1 MCIRDS
7 IQGATRTSSKN
18 DADTL
23 LQFTR
28 KVTPYKYNMTKPSS
42 PLTAAKLT
50 AVQLTPRS
58 GIHVHRP
65 AELVPD
71 TGDDKTG
78 PDTGGLITAHAH
90 TATLF

>member
-1 MCIRDS
+1 
-7 IQGATRTSSKN
+7 
-18 DADTL
+18 
-23 LQFTR
+23 
-28 KVTPYKYNMTKPSS
+28 MTKPNS

-65 AELVPD
+65 AKLVPD

-78 PDTGGLITAHAH
+78 SDTGGFITPQAH
-90 TATLF
+90 TATLVLANTTPLSKSTERHIGCLLYTSPSPRD